1 MYADERHH
9 LIVERARHDGRV
21 EVTAL
26 AAELDVT
33 AETIRRDLTT
43 LERHGLLRRVH
54 GGAIPV
60 ERFEFEPAL
69 AHRATMLAEEK
80 QRIATA
86 ALAEVPEAGAI
97 LLDAGTTTGRL
108 ADLLPTDRELTVVTN
123 GLGIA
128 VQLAPHPHVNLFFVG
143 GRVRTRTQ
151 ATVGEW
157 TRAPLSDTYVDVAF
171 MGTNGISVERGLT
184 TPDHAEAAVK
194 RCMMASARRVAVLA
208 DHTKFSLDHFAH
220 FGCLDEVDVGIS
232 DSGLD
237 SDLADEL
244 AAAGPRVV
252 RA

>member
-1 MYADERHH
+1 MYAEERHQ
-9 LIVERARHDGRV
+9 LIVERARHDSRV
-21 EVTAL
+21 EVTTL

-33 AETIRRDLTT
+33 PETIRRDLTT

-60 ERFEFEPAL
+60 ERFGFEPAL
-69 AHRATMLAEEK
+69 AHRATMLTEEK

-108 ADLLPTDRELTVVTN
+108 ADLLPDRELTVVTN
-123 GLGIA
+123 GLAIA
-128 VQLAPHPHVNLFFVG
+128 VQLAPRPHINLFLVG
-143 GRVRTRTQ
+143 GHVRTRTQ

-157 TRAPLSDTYVDVAF
+157 TRAPLAVTYVDVAF
-171 MGTNGISVERGLT
+171 IGTNGISVERGLT
-184 TPDHAEAAVK
+184 TPDTTEAAVK
-194 RCMMASARRVAVLA
+194 RGMMASARRVAVLA
-208 DHTKFSLDHFAH
+208 DHTKFSIDHFAH
-220 FGCLDEVDVGIS
+220 FGHLDEVDVVIS

-237 SDLADEL
+237 SALADEL
-244 AAAGPRVV
+244 AAAGTRVV

>member
-1 MYADERHH
+1 MYAEERHQR
-9 LIVERARHDGRV
+9 IVEQARHDGRV
-21 EVTAL
+21 EVTTL

-43 LERHGLLRRVH
+43 LEHHGLLRRVH

-60 ERFEFEPAL
+60 ERFGFEPAL

-80 QRIATA
+80 ERIATA

-97 LLDAGTTTGRL
+97 LLDAGTTTGCL
-108 ADLLPTDRELTVVTN
+108 AGLLPTDRELTVVTN
-123 GLGIA
+123 GLDIA
-128 VQLAPHPHVNLFFVG
+128 VQLAPHPHLSLFLIG
-143 GRVRTRTQ
+143 GRVRTRTR

-157 TRAPLSDTYVDVAF
+157 TRAPLAVTYVDVAF
-171 MGTNGISVERGLT
+171 MGTNGISVVRGLT
-184 TPDHAEAAVK
+184 TPDTTEAAVK
-194 RCMMASARRVAVLA
+194 QCMMAGARRVAVLA
-208 DHTKFSLDHFAH
+208 DHTKFSIDHFSH
-220 FGCLDEVDVGIS
+220 FGHLDEVGVIIS

-237 SDLADEL
+237 PALADEL